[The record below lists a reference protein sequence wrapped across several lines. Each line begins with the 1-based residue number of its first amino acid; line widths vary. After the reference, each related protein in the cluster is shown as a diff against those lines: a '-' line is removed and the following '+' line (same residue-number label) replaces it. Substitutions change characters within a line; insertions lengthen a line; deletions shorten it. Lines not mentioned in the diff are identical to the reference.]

1 MDGVSEPGTDCG
13 TVPAVARR
21 PVQPTQLLGVPF
33 RGSVAVRGG
42 LLTPDQLR
50 TSAWQRLFRD
60 VYVHRDVLV
69 THELRAVAAAR
80 LLVPGAT
87 VTGRSAAVL
96 WGVDLAG
103 ATEDVELTLPPGRH
117 PVRTTGIRV
126 RRADLPD
133 NAVTRWRGVP
143 ITTAEAT
150 AVRLA
155 SSLPVDDGVVVID
168 QMVEAGLVD
177 LVRVRRAASAAS
189 GAGSARARSVCGL
202 ADGLAQSPQETRL
215 RLLIQRSGL
224 PLPVAQFPIR
234 VGGRVIARPDFAWP
248 EHKVAVEYD
257 GAWHGEP
264 GQFAKDRE
272 RMNRLRA
279 AGWQVVFV
287 TAAHLYRPELL
298 IAEIAAALGLSGVR
312 LPGS

>member
-1 MDGVSEPGTDCG
+1 VDDVSEQSGDCG

-21 PVQPTQLLGVPF
+21 PVQPTHLLGVPF

-50 TSAWQRLFRD
+50 TSAWRRLFRD
-60 VYVHRDVLV
+60 VYVHRDVSV

-96 WGVDLAG
+96 WGLDLAG
-103 ATEDVELTLPPGRH
+103 AIEDVELTVPAGRH
-117 PVRTTGIRV
+117 PVRAAGIRV
-126 RRADLPD
+126 RRAVLAEDE
-133 NAVTRWRGVP
+133 VTRRRGVP
-143 ITTAEAT
+143 ITTPEVT
-150 AVRLA
+150 AIRLA
-155 SSLPVDDGVVVID
+155 SSLPRDDAVVVVD
-168 QMVEAGLVD
+168 QMVEARLVD
-177 LVRVRRAASAAS
+177 LVGVRRAAAAAS
-189 GAGSARARSVCGL
+189 GAGSARARLVCDL

-215 RLLIQRSGL
+215 RLLIHRSGL
-224 PLPVAQFPIR
+224 PVPVAQFPIR
-234 VGGRVIARPDFAWP
+234 VAGRVIARPDFAWP

-257 GAWHGEP
+257 GRWHGEP
-264 GQFAKDRE
+264 RQFAKDRE

-287 TAAHLYRPELL
+287 TAEHLRRPELL
-298 IAEIAAALGLSGVR
+298 IAEIAAALGLAVVHPSG
-312 LPGS
+312 S